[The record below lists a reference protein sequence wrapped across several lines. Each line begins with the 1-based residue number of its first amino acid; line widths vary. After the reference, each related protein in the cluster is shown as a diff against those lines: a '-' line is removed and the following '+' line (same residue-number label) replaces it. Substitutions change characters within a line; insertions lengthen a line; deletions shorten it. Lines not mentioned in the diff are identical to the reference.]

1 MVMYLF
7 IAIYCFIQGFTE
19 FLPISSQAHLIVFNN
34 FFELEI
40 NELSLRSIN
49 IMAHF
54 GSLLAIV
61 AYYFRDCLKL
71 TLSFKNFFQSYLDP
85 YTILLKNII
94 YASLPIFF
102 IGYFVANQISVN
114 FLESLTIIGWV
125 SIIFGV
131 LLYYI
136 DKYCLRIKHLDRIDL
151 KSSLII
157 GFFQSLAIIPGI
169 SRSGAVLTIMRFFG
183 FTRSDS
189 VRFSNFL
196 SIPAIGGATIY
207 LIFNLKNEYDYVD
220 YFSFYNLLII
230 FLSFL
235 FSIFFIHFLVTWVQK
250 SSLALFMWYRIIFGS
265 LIIFYTSI
273 DLSDIGWNNYFQ

>member
-1 MVMYLF
+1 MYLF

-34 FFELEI
+34 FYELEI
-40 NELSLRSIN
+40 NELSIRNLN

-54 GSLLAIV
+54 GSLLAIIT
-61 AYYFRDCLKL
+61 YYFKDCVRLII
-71 TLSFKNFFQSYLDP
+71 SSRNFFQSYLDP

-94 YASLPIFF
+94 YASLPVFF
-102 IGYFVANQISVN
+102 IGYFAANRISTN
-114 FLESLTIIGWV
+114 FLESLTVIGWV

-131 LLYYI
+131 LLYFI
-136 DKYCLRIKHLDRIDL
+136 DKNCLRIKHIDRIDL
-151 KSSLII
+151 KFSLTI
-157 GFFQSLAIIPGI
+157 GFFQSLAIIPGF

-196 SIPAIGGATIY
+196 SIPAVSGATIY
-207 LIFNLKNEYDYVD
+207 LIFNLKSEYHSID
-220 YFSFYNLLII
+220 YFSFYNMLII

-235 FSIFFIHFLVTWVQK
+235 FSIFFIHFLVSWVQR
-250 SSLALFMWYRIIFGS
+250 SSLALFMWYRIIFGIF
-265 LIIFYTSI
+265 IILYASI
-273 DLSDIGWNNYFQ
+273 DLSDVSWDNYFQ